1 MNVNQIP
8 KEYISEITSSK
19 KKRLEG
25 VDNVYL
31 KFKSND
37 EKLNEKLKELQNA
50 MLSGFNL
57 YNKIQLQYFIEGHN
71 DINSFVEQFIKLNE
85 YYKTHSKS
93 SMTVE
98 NYKLR
103 YGETLGAEKYNKQQS
118 KNPFRNHNGRLSP
131 FKKGSVNYSE
141 EAIKKADENRTYNT
155 RLDYWLG
162 KGYSLEESKQKLKER
177 QTTFSLEKCIKKY
190 GEIKGKEIWKE
201 RQKKWQNTLKSKPL
215 EEINRIN
222 MSKSSGSGNVN
233 KGECYLYYI
242 KFYNDETE
250 FWKVGITSKTLE
262 QRFRLKLLEHH
273 YNLKYKILFLNKL
286 NTIDEAYYQE
296 QYILEAFKEY
306 RIYTDYNGFKTIET
320 FSKDVLRGFY
330 AVK

>member
-8 KEYISEITSSK
+8 KEYISEITPFK

-31 KFKSND
+31 KFKTDD
-37 EKLNEKLKELQNA
+37 EKLNEKLKELQNV
-50 MLSGFNL
+50 MLCGFNL
-57 YNKIQLQYFIEGHN
+57 YNKTQLQYFIEGYN
-71 DINSFVEQFIKLNE
+71 NINSFVEQFIKLNE

-93 SMTVE
+93 SMTIE

-103 YGETLGAEKYNKQQS
+103 YGETLGIIKYNEQQS
-118 KNPFRNHNGRLSP
+118 KNPFRNHMGRLGP

-141 EAIKKADENRTYNT
+141 DAVTKANKNRTYNT
-155 RLDYWLG
+155 RLDYWLN
-162 KGYSLEESKQKLKER
+162 KGYSLEESKQRLKER
-177 QTTFSLEKCIKKY
+177 QSTFSLEKCIKKY
-190 GEIKGKEIWKE
+190 GEDKGKEVWIN
-201 RQKKWQNTLKSKPL
+201 RQKRWHNTLKSKPL

-222 MSKSSGSGNVN
+222 MSKSNGLGNIG

-242 KFYNDETE
+242 KFYNNETE
-250 FWKVGITSKTLE
+250 FWKIGITSKTLE
-262 QRFRLKLLEHH
+262 QRFKLKLLEYH
-273 YNLKYKILFLNKL
+273 YNLKYKVLFLNKL
-286 NTIDEAYYQE
+286 NTVDEAYYQE

-306 RIYTDYNGFKTIET
+306 RVYTDYNGFRTTET
-320 FSKDVLRGFY
+320 FSRDVLGGFY